1 VCFIC
6 GIDRNTFDRKHPH
19 GFEYHIQKEHNVW
32 HYLSFIIHLR
42 NKRVT
47 DYTGQ
52 EAYVATMLRQ
62 GEYGFFPILKAS
74 SINYDSVVVT
84 GSGDGRGEVGCTA
97 ESLSTGGG

>member
-1 VCFIC
+1 MAL
-6 GIDRNTFDRKHPH
+6 P
-19 GFEYHIQKEHNVW
+19 E
-32 HYLSFIIHLR
+32 YLSFIIHLR

-47 DYTGQ
+47 DNTGQ

-97 ESLSTGGG
+97 ESLSTGVGEEPNPKGVVVCAWG